1 MSDMKKALIVWGG
14 WDGHQPEETAEIMAN
29 GLAAEGFE
37 VEVATTLDAYRDEEK
52 LMGLDLIVNNWTM
65 GKIESEQ
72 LTPLLK
78 AVKAGVGCGGIH
90 GGMCDAFREQ
100 TEYQFMTGGQW
111 VAHPG
116 GIRKYTVNIGPKAD
130 PVAEGIE
137 DFEVESEQYYLHV
150 DPINEVLATTTFPD
164 FDNVV
169 MPVTWKKTYG
179 EGRVFYCSLGHS
191 ASVLA
196 MPPVL
201 TMVTRGLVWAAR

>member
-1 MSDMKKALIVWGG
+1 MRNALIVWGG
-14 WDGHQPEETAEIMAN
+14 WDGHEPRQTAEIME
-29 GLAAEGFE
+29 AALVGEGFE
-37 VEVATTLDAYRDEEK
+37 VEVATSLDAYKDEEK
-52 LMGLDLIVNNWTM
+52 LKSLNLIINNWTM
-65 GKIESEQ
+65 GKIEGDQ
-72 LTPLLK
+72 LTPLVN
-78 AVKAGVGCGGIH
+78 AVRSGVGCGGIH

-116 GIRKYTVNIGPKAD
+116 GIRKYTVNVSWSDD
-130 PVAEGIE
+130 PVVAGLE

-164 FDNVV
+164 YDDVV
-169 MPVTWKKTYG
+169 MPVTWKKMYG

>member
-1 MSDMKKALIVWGG
+1 MKKALIVWGG
-14 WDGHQPEETAEIMAN
+14 WDGHEPQQTAEIMEKALV
-29 GLAAEGFE
+29 GEGFE
-37 VEVATTLDAYRDEEK
+37 VEVATTLDAYKDEEK
-52 LMGLDLIVNNWTM
+52 LKGLNLIINNWTM
-65 GKIESEQ
+65 GTISGEQ
-72 LTPLLK
+72 LTPLLN
-78 AVKAGVGCGGIH
+78 AVRSGVGCGGIH

-116 GIRKYTVNIGPKAD
+116 GIRKYTVNVSWNDD
-130 PVAEGIE
+130 PIVAGID

-164 FDNVV
+164 YDNVV
-169 MPVTWKKTYG
+169 MPVTWTKKYG

-196 MPPVL
+196 MPQVL
-201 TMVTRGLVWAAR
+201 TMVTRGLVWAAK